1 MKKKFGKTHTIA
13 KCQDCNWNTDNY
25 KNGQALAA
33 RHAKCHKHKVLVEI
47 GISGYYD
54 GRVEEG

>member
-13 KCQDCNWNTDNY
+13 NCQDCSWHTENY
-25 KNGQALAA
+25 KNGQAIAS
-33 RHAKCHKHKVLVEI
+33 RHAKYHRHKVLVEI